1 MRKKGGMLSME
12 GEGGGKFSEVEKTHI
27 RSSVA
32 PDVRRP
38 RPIKMTPLPPEKQTR
53 LTYTFHGAL
62 FINPVS
68 ANVPM
73 CVLHA
78 PPSNDAAPSRRPSR
92 TLTTER

>member
-1 MRKKGGMLSME
+1 ME
-12 GEGGGKFSEVEKTHI
+12 GAGWGRGASSQKSKTHI

-32 PDVRRP
+32 PDVGRP
-38 RPIKMTPLPPEKQTR
+38 RPIKMTPLPPEKQTCP
-53 LTYTFHGAL
+53 THTFHGAL
-62 FINPVS
+62 FIDPVS

-92 TLTTER
+92 TLTAER

>member
-1 MRKKGGMLSME
+1 MGVSSQKS
-12 GEGGGKFSEVEKTHI
+12 KTHI

-32 PDVRRP
+32 PDVGRP
-38 RPIKMTPLPPEKQTR
+38 RPIKMTPLPPKKQTCPTHT
-53 LTYTFHGAL
+53 LHGAL
-62 FINPVS
+62 FMDPVS

-92 TLTTER
+92 TLTAER